1 MLECYITFKKNNYF
15 HVSKMVSI
23 YPCIIL
29 FFWVILFYVYI
40 ELLALDVSFNY
51 LVQRNEFP
59 IFFPFVKNGIYLYNM
74 S

>member
-1 MLECYITFKKNNYF
+1 
-15 HVSKMVSI
+15 MVSI